1 MFDIG
6 WPELFLIAVVVLLV
20 VGPKDLPKV
29 LRNVGLWVGKAKVV
43 TREFRT
49 HVDDMIR
56 DSELKEVRDQINEAG
71 DVNLDSIT
79 DNTIG
84 IQDEV
89 EDVLDFEEE
98 AYTDDILEDDVVLH
112 KNKNDEDVTSA
123 SIEDDEDVANKS
135 EEEAL
140 TSKSGTAN

>member
-89 EDVLDFEEE
+89 EDVLDFENE
-98 AYTDDILEDDVVLH
+98 AYTDDISEDDVVLH

>member
-98 AYTDDILEDDVVLH
+98 AYTDEILEDDVELY

>member
-123 SIEDDEDVANKS
+123 SIEDDEDAANKS